1 MLLFI
6 QSQIIS
12 LYLDEEIIRML
23 HNSANKYLDNIYMP
37 KQATQKNAKSS
48 KSGPKSKKPESK
60 TQRVRCIWTKKI
72 RHSPVESVSFKDV
85 GKKSALDEIAENI
98 GLEAK
103 FELNRGAKRPTT
115 ARSVTSVADATSCH
129 ARNPSTHYW
138 GDILRKNN
146 PNAELPENIKICAIT
161 GLVGDLKIDKFQL
174 DHTVPA
180 RIWSLVEIPMTT
192 EQCESGHFKD
202 VNITEYTLASA
213 NMSVGAD
220 SYFTKFKRF
229 CPGYYG
235 LSVLVSDKASIKTI
249 KDQKYII
256 NPLLKMISDA
266 DIRQGIRSAIKAVE
280 NSTFKK
286 SKTLVDSI
294 KNVNSKLE
302 NHIETHLQNIKN
314 WDSIKNL
321 LYILNKEIWQK
332 LMLFVPDKYDG
343 KQLPEPDFYSGKCD
357 PIPVGVPTPVSLL
370 ADTANRII
378 NLKGT
383 RLLKILEMAYNI
395 SNYRDLKTDTFVSK
409 YDVVKHIPGKAYV
422 KLEPKVAKA
431 PELEPFNKN
440 NPAHVIASWN
450 YINDYIKKADGKIDY
465 VKFVSSIKPNIL
477 NSSNIKTEGRSVREL
492 KNIMIDQFELMTDT
506 DAKEVVDVLSE
517 LNNPRVMEE
526 INREVDEMNRQ
537 LESKTCGD
545 QNSDDT
551 YLCLSQ
557 SEPNSPLSYSNKL
570 INMNRGNESDGYE
583 SDIYVE
589 SARKPGSK
597 EHIDF
602 STEALENIRRIVSR
616 NKTSKK
622 KASPK
627 NKSPKSSRSN
637 SPKSNSPKS
646 SRSNSP
652 KSNSPKSSRSNSPKS
667 SRSNSPKS
675 NSPKSNSPKSNSPK
689 SNSK

>member
-1 MLLFI
+1 
-6 QSQIIS
+6 
-12 LYLDEEIIRML
+12 
-23 HNSANKYLDNIYMP
+23 MP
-37 KQATQKNAKSS
+37 KQATQKKAKSS
-48 KSGPKSKKPESK
+48 KSGPRSKKPESK

-72 RHSPVESVSFKDV
+72 RHSPVESVSFKEV
-85 GKKSALDEIAENI
+85 GKKSALDEISENI
-98 GLEAK
+98 GLEAT
-103 FELNRGAKRPTT
+103 FELNKGAKRPTN

-180 RIWSLVEIPMTT
+180 RIWSLLEIPMTT
-192 EQCESGHFKD
+192 EQCESGYFKN

-235 LSVLVSDKASIKTI
+235 LSVLVSDKAVIKTI

-266 DIRQGIRSAIKAVE
+266 EIRQGIRSAIKAVE
-280 NSTFKK
+280 NSSFKK
-286 SKTLVDSI
+286 SKTLVESI
-294 KNVNSKLE
+294 KNVTSKLDQ
-302 NHIETHLQNIKN
+302 HIENHLQNIKN

-332 LMLFVPDKYDG
+332 LMLFVPDKYDE
-343 KQLPEPDFYSGKCD
+343 KQLPEPDFFSGKCD
-357 PIPVGVPTPVSLL
+357 PIPVGMPTPVSLL

-395 SNYRDLKTDTFVSK
+395 SNYRDLKTDTYVSK

-422 KLEPKVAKA
+422 KSEPKVAKA

-440 NPAHVIASWN
+440 NPAHVVASWN
-450 YINDYIKKADGKIDY
+450 YINDYIKKADGKMDY
-465 VKFVSSIKPNIL
+465 VKFISNINPNIL
-477 NSSNIKTEGRSVREL
+477 NSSGIKTEGRSVREM
-492 KNIMIDQFELMTDT
+492 KNIMKDQFELMTDT
-506 DAKEVVDVLSE
+506 DAKEIVDILGQ
-517 LNNPRVMEE
+517 LDNPRIIEE
-526 INREVDEMNRQ
+526 FNREVDEMNRQ
-537 LESKTCGD
+537 LTLKTCGD

-557 SEPNSPLSYSNKL
+557 SEPNSPSAYLPELINPEL

-589 SARKPGSK
+589 SARRPGSK

-602 STEALENIRRIVSR
+602 STDALEHILRVTSR

-622 KASPK
+622 KVNTKRVSP
-627 NKSPKSSRSN
+627 KSPKSK
-637 SPKSNSPKS
+637 SPKSPKS
-646 SRSNSP
+646 
-652 KSNSPKSSRSNSPKS
+652 K
-667 SRSNSPKS
+667 
-675 NSPKSNSPKSNSPK
+675 
-689 SNSK
+689 